1 MSGIIIQGF
10 LLSGLYALI
19 AVGFTMIFSVGRVLN
34 LAYGVYI
41 MLGGYVYYVLAQ
53 ELAFPKVPSF
63 FGAVLAGVI
72 FGVITYLVL
81 VRGLQDNPI
90 AIEISTLILAVVMQ
104 SLIILIFSP
113 APRAMWPLIPGVAHL
128 YGVSI
133 SKNIFLAMIVSWVVL
148 GSLLVFVR
156 KTQLGRAIRAVSMDR
171 KGAVV
176 SGIDPQK
183 INVITWALSGA
194 LGAIAGVFFATYTQL
209 DPAMWVFPLIT
220 AIAVVIVGGIGSI
233 MGSLVAAH
241 IVGFLETVTTSV
253 IAPELRGVFTLLLII
268 IILVI
273 VPKGL
278 FGSEEIQ
285 S

>member
-1 MSGIIIQGF
+1 MSVIIQGF

-53 ELAFPKVPSF
+53 VLTLPKFPSF
-63 FGAVLAGVI
+63 VGAALAGAI
-72 FGVITYLVL
+72 FGVIMYLGL
-81 VRGLQDNPI
+81 VKRLQDNPI
-90 AIEISTLILAVVMQ
+90 AVEISTLILAIVMQ
-104 SLIILIFSP
+104 AVIILIFSP
-113 APRAMWPLIPGVAHL
+113 APRAMWPLIPGVIRL
-128 YGVSI
+128 QDFSI

-148 GSLLVFVR
+148 GALLVFVR
-156 KTQLGRAIRAVSMDR
+156 QTQLGRAIRAVSMDV

-176 SGIDPQK
+176 SGIDPQR
-183 INVITWALSGA
+183 INIITWALSGA

-209 DPAMWVFPLIT
+209 DPTMWVFSLIT
-220 AIAVVIVGGIGSI
+220 AVAVVIVGGIGSI
-233 MGSLVAAH
+233 VGSLVAAH
-241 IVGFLETVTTSV
+241 IVGFLETITTAL
-253 IAPELRGVFTLLLII
+253 IAAELRGVFTLLLII

-278 FGSEEIQ
+278 LGKEEI
-285 S
+285 

>member
-53 ELAFPKVPSF
+53 VLALPKIPSF
-63 FGAVLAGVI
+63 LGAVLAGVA
-72 FGVITYLVL
+72 FGVLTYLFL
-81 VRGLQDNPI
+81 VRRLEDNPI
-90 AIEISTLILAVVMQ
+90 AVEISTLILAVVMQ
-104 SLIILIFSP
+104 AVIILIFSP
-113 APRAMWPLIPGVAHL
+113 APRSMWPLIPGVIHL
-128 YGVSI
+128 FGVMI
-133 SKNIFLAMIVSWVVL
+133 SKNIFLAMIVSWLVL
-148 GSLLVFVR
+148 GALLVFVH
-156 KTQLGRAIRAVSMDR
+156 KTQIGRAIRAVSMDT
-171 KGAVV
+171 KGSLV
-176 SGIDPQK
+176 SGIDPSR
-183 INVITWALSGA
+183 INIVTWALSGA

-209 DPAMWVFPLIT
+209 DPHMWVFPLIT
-220 AIAVVIVGGIGSI
+220 AVAVVIVGGIGSI

-241 IVGFLETVTTSV
+241 IVGFLETITTSV

-268 IILVI
+268 VILII

-278 FGSEEIQ
+278 LGREEI
-285 S
+285 

>member
-53 ELAFPKVPSF
+53 VLSLPKIPSF
-63 FGAVLAGVI
+63 LGAVLAGVA
-72 FGVITYLVL
+72 FGVMTYLFL
-81 VRGLQDNPI
+81 VRGLKDNPI
-90 AIEISTLILAVVMQ
+90 AVEISTLILAVVMQ
-104 SLIILIFSP
+104 AVIILIFSP
-113 APRAMWPLIPGVAHL
+113 APRSMWPLIPGVIHL
-128 YGVSI
+128 FGVTI
-133 SKNIFLAMIVSWVVL
+133 SKNIFLAMIVSWLVL
-148 GSLLVFVR
+148 GSLLVFVQ
-156 KTQLGRAIRAVSMDR
+156 KTQVGRAIRAVSMDT

-176 SGIDPQK
+176 SGINPSK
-183 INVITWALSGA
+183 INIVTWGLSGA

-209 DPAMWVFPLIT
+209 DPAMWVFPLII
-220 AIAVVIVGGIGSI
+220 AVAVVIVGGIGSI

-241 IVGFLETVTTSV
+241 IVGFLETITTAV
-253 IAPELRGVFTLLLII
+253 IAAELRGVFTLLLII
-268 IILVI
+268 VILII

-278 FGSEEIQ
+278 LGREEI
-285 S
+285 